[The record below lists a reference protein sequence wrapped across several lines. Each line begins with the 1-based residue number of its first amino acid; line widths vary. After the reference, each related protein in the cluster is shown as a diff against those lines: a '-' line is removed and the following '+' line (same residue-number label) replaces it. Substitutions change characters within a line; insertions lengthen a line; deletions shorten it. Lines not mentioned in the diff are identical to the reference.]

1 MEGRRADDRKRKP
14 RSKNETAQ
22 AYEML
27 LSWFQM
33 CKVLLARTGGR
44 EQARQKCNLIGG
56 GKASC
61 GSKGHLV
68 HLVSPASVPS
78 SSE

>member
-1 MEGRRADDRKRKP
+1 
-14 RSKNETAQ
+14 
-22 AYEML
+22 ML
-27 LSWFQM
+27 MSWFQM

-44 EQARQKCNLIGG
+44 KQAGHKCNYMGE

-78 SSE
+78 GSE